1 VAWPLGTV
9 QYSGVA
15 AQVEPPSGF
24 HSVTPRIV
32 VSDVAGEVEFLRA
45 VFHATGELHFDR
57 PTEMRIGD
65 SIVMIS
71 AVGEREPFSAF
82 LYIYVDDADSTYQR
96 ALAAGALSL
105 ERPVDTPYGDRR
117 AMVRDR
123 SGNIFQIAHRSGAA
137 TLQTTSFDLT
147 PIGWVESPLTERS
160 SAPHQ
165 ADEGAPEAW
174 LVFAPAVLD
183 GLQGLHAGDQ
193 VVVITWL
200 DRAHRDVLAVHP
212 RGDPRRPVAGVFS
225 TRSPDRPN
233 PIGLHTVEITAI
245 AAGRLRVRH
254 LEALN
259 NTPILDLKPI
269 LSGNIAER

>member
-1 VAWPLGTV
+1 MR
-9 QYSGVA
+9 YSDVTNE
-15 AQVEPPSGF
+15 VVLPSGF
-24 HSVTPRIV
+24 HSVTPRMV
-32 VSDVAGEVEFLRA
+32 VSDVAAEVEFLRA
-45 VFHATGELHFDR
+45 AFDASGDAHADR
-57 PTEMRIGD
+57 PAEVRIGD
-65 SIVMIS
+65 SLVMIS
-71 AVGEREPFSAF
+71 PAGARELFPAF
-82 LYIYVDDADSTYQR
+82 LYVYVGDADSAHRR
-96 ALAAGALSL
+96 ALAAGATSL
-105 ERPVDTPYGDRR
+105 EAPLDTPYGDRR
-117 AMVRDR
+117 AMVRDPF
-123 SGNIFQIAHRSGAA
+123 GNIFQIAHRSRIS
-137 TLQTTSFDLT
+137 TPPVTTFEVT
-147 PIGWVESPLTERS
+147 PIGWVESTLSDRS

-174 LVFAPAVLD
+174 LVFVPSVLD
-183 GLQGLHAGDQ
+183 GLQGLREGDR

-200 DRAHRDVLAVHP
+200 DRAQRDVLVVHP
-212 RGDPRRPVAGVFS
+212 RGDPQRPIAGVFS